1 MLTTSEKKL
10 SQHSNSNSR
19 NSGNISSASQPNLAA
34 RITNRIPM
42 GLPYGLFSGLICW
55 FALFLVLFSTE
66 AKAQPDQKVTANI
79 TAAHIASFDKAPF
92 DKMSSDKATSHI
104 ETSSSLTG
112 YTIQDSEKQV
122 YFERPPQRIA
132 VLSWDLAEQLLEL
145 DVIPVAMPEIRAYH
159 DWVVRPQVPESVQE
173 LGLRSEPN
181 LERLA
186 AVKPDLII
194 LANRQ
199 KDVQHRFS
207 RIAPVLYFETYS
219 KQHNNAEAAI
229 TIFRTLAK
237 LVQKEDLAE
246 QKLTQMQADIE
257 AMKSQLVQAYQGQ
270 LPDVSTVRFAS
281 LTSVFIYGDNSIAH
295 YALKQLG
302 ISPAL
307 PSLPSLQART
317 QWGITQTRLLNLR
330 EIEQGSV
337 LYFTPFEHEKKLKT
351 SPIWQA
357 MPFVRAGRSNRIKPT
372 WTYGGAMS
380 IKYMAQ
386 ALTESL
392 LAIAPAPSLSKSISQ
407 ERALYQSQNTDLK
420 TDLKADPKAALK
432 TDLQANLQTELQID
446 RQTGLQADL
455 KINSVSVN
463 Q

>member
-1 MLTTSEKKL
+1 MLTTAEKKL
-10 SQHSNSNSR
+10 SQHSNSNR
-19 NSGNISSASQPNLAA
+19 SSASQQSLMA
-34 RITNRIPM
+34 RITNRIPT

-55 FALFLVLFSTE
+55 FALYLVLLPTE
-66 AKAQPDQKVTANI
+66 AKAQPDHKVDANI
-79 TAAHIASFDKAPF
+79 KAAYIASLDKAQF
-92 DKMSSDKATSHI
+92 DKMSSDKETSHI
-104 ETSSSLTG
+104 ETNSSSTG

-145 DVIPVAMPEIRAYH
+145 DVTPVAMPEIRAYH

-199 KDVQHRFS
+199 KDMQHRFS

-229 TIFRTLAK
+229 DIFRTLAK
-237 LVQKEDLAE
+237 LVQKEALAE
-246 QKLTQMQADIE
+246 QKLTQMQADIK
-257 AMKSQLVQAYQGQ
+257 AMKSQLLQAYQGQ

-281 LTSVFIYGDNSIAH
+281 LTSVYVYGDNSIAQ
-295 YALKQLG
+295 YALEQLG
-302 ISPAL
+302 ISPAF
-307 PSLPSLQART
+307 PQQRS
-317 QWGITQTRLLNLR
+317 QWGLTQTRLLNLR
-330 EIEQGSV
+330 DIEQGSV

-392 LAIAPAPSLSKSISQ
+392 LAIAPTPSLSKSISQ
-407 ERALYQSQNTDLK
+407 ERAQHQSQNTAPK
-420 TDLKADPKAALK
+420 TDPKTALK
-432 TDLQANLQTELQID
+432 TDLQANLQAELQIN

-455 KINSVSVN
+455 QISSFSVN

>member
-1 MLTTSEKKL
+1 MLTTAEKKL

-19 NSGNISSASQPNLAA
+19 NSGNISSASQPNLAD
-34 RITNRIPM
+34 RITNRTPM

-55 FALFLVLFSTE
+55 FTLFLVLLPTE
-66 AKAQPDQKVTANI
+66 AKAQLNQEVDANI
-79 TAAHIASFDKAPF
+79 KAAYIASLDKAPF

-104 ETSSSLTG
+104 KTNSSSSTG

-122 YFERPPQRIA
+122 YFEQPPQRIA

-145 DVIPVAMPEIRAYH
+145 DVTPVAMPEIRAYH

-199 KDVQHRFS
+199 KDVLHRFS

-229 TIFRTLAK
+229 DIFRTLAK
-237 LVQKEDLAE
+237 LVQKEDLAK
-246 QKLTQMQADIE
+246 QKLIQMQADIK
-257 AMKSQLVQAYQGQ
+257 AMKSQLLQAYQGQ

-281 LTSVFIYGDNSIAH
+281 LTSVYVYGDNSIAQ
-295 YALKQLG
+295 YALEQLG
-302 ISPAL
+302 ISPAF
-307 PSLPSLQART
+307 PQQHS
-317 QWGITQTRLLNLR
+317 QWGLTQTRLLNLR
-330 EIEQGSV
+330 DIEQGSV

-392 LAIAPAPSLSKSISQ
+392 LAIAPASSLNKSISQ
-407 ERALYQSQNTDLK
+407 ERAQHQSQDTD
-420 TDLKADPKAALK
+420 PK

-446 RQTGLQADL
+446 QQTGLQADL

>member
-1 MLTTSEKKL
+1 M
-10 SQHSNSNSR
+10 
-19 NSGNISSASQPNLAA
+19 P
-34 RITNRIPM
+34 
-42 GLPYGLFSGLICW
+42 
-55 FALFLVLFSTE
+55 
-66 AKAQPDQKVTANI
+66 
-79 TAAHIASFDKAPF
+79 
-92 DKMSSDKATSHI
+92 SDKATSHI

-145 DVIPVAMPEIRAYH
+145 DVVPVAMPEIRAYH

-307 PSLPSLQART
+307 PSLPSLEART

-407 ERALYQSQNTDLK
+407 ERALHQSQNTNPK
-420 TDLKADPKAALK
+420 TDLKAALK

>member
-1 MLTTSEKKL
+1 MLITTEKKL
-10 SQHSNSNSR
+10 SQHSSSNS
-19 NSGNISSASQPNLAA
+19 SSTSQKSLIS
-34 RITNRIPM
+34 RITNRTPT

-55 FALFLVLFSTE
+55 FALFLVLLPTE
-66 AKAQPDQKVTANI
+66 AKAQPDQEVDANI
-79 TAAHIASFDKAPF
+79 KAAYIASL
-92 DKMSSDKATSHI
+92 DKATSHI
-104 ETSSSLTG
+104 ETSSNSTG

-122 YFERPPQRIA
+122 YFEQPPQRIA

-145 DVIPVAMPEIRAYH
+145 DVTPVAMPEIRAYH
-159 DWVVRPQVPESVQE
+159 DWVVHPQVPESVQE

-199 KDVQHRFS
+199 KDMQHRFS

-229 TIFRTLAK
+229 DIFRTLAK

-246 QKLTQMQADIE
+246 QKLTQMQADIK
-257 AMKSQLVQAYQGQ
+257 AMKSQLLQAYQGQ

-281 LTSVFIYGDNSIAH
+281 LTSVYVYGDNSIAQ
-295 YALKQLG
+295 YALEQLG
-302 ISPAL
+302 ISSAFPQQH
-307 PSLPSLQART
+307 S
-317 QWGITQTRLLNLR
+317 QWGLTQTRLLNLR
-330 EIEQGSV
+330 DIEQGSV

-392 LAIAPAPSLSKSISQ
+392 LAIAPTPSLSKSISQ
-407 ERALYQSQNTDLK
+407 ERAQHQSQSSG
-420 TDLKADPKAALK
+420 PK
-432 TDLQANLQTELQID
+432 TDLQANLQAELQIN

-455 KINSVSVN
+455 QISSFSVN